1 MVDNS
6 SDSGYELV
14 LDNRRLI
21 VAFIVLILF
30 CGCFFVIGFVEGKR
44 QGYQAGSQSAAES
57 AAKPVAD
64 EAKEPERPAVVADSG
79 TPAVKENAEKQRLN
93 WYKNVSGQEQKNEM
107 LLRRPNRL
115 PLRKK
120 ETVKPA
126 AVSAPA
132 ALGRLHG
139 SGGRISPAAT
149 SGGQSAAAAIQRLR
163 LQDRGSAIIRRPLPS
178 QSGPIQIQGR
188 GRCDAAPPEEKR
200 YWFIYQDQL
209 KILGVRQQAAAFSRL
224 RVWSRF
230 TVLRKAEP

>member
-57 AAKPVAD
+57 AVKPVVE
-64 EAKEPERPAVVADSG
+64 EAKEPERPAAVADTG

-93 WYKNVSGQEQKNEM
+93 WYKNVSGQEQKNETA
-107 LLRRPNRL
+107 L
-115 PLRKK
+115 PPAEPAPAPKK
-120 ETVKPA
+120 EAVKPA

-132 ALGRLHG
+132 ASAGYTVQVGAFRQRQQVEVKAQLLRSKGFDC
-139 SGGRISPAAT
+139 RIEVPKS
-149 SGGQSAAAAIQRLR
+149 SEDLYLLKVGQFKSRAEAFEVQLR
-163 LQDRGSAIIRRPLPS
+163 LKKNGIGS
-178 QSGPIQIQGR
+178 
-188 GRCDAAPPEEKR
+188 
-200 YWFIYQDQL
+200 FI
-209 KILGVRQQAAAFSRL
+209 K
-224 RVWSRF
+224 
-230 TVLRKAEP
+230 TN

>member
-44 QGYQAGSQSAAES
+44 QGYQAGSQTAAES

-64 EAKEPERPAVVADSG
+64 EVKEPEIPAVVADSG
-79 TPAVKENAEKQRLN
+79 TPAVKEGAEKQRLN
-93 WYKNVSGQEQKNEM
+93 WYKNVSGQEQKNEST
-107 LLRRPNRL
+107 L
-115 PLRKK
+115 PAEPAPAPKK

-132 ALGRLHG
+132 A
-139 SGGRISPAAT
+139 PAGYTVQVGAFR
-149 SGGQSAAAAIQRLR
+149 Q
-163 LQDRGSAIIRRPLPS
+163 
-178 QSGPIQIQGR
+178 
-188 GRCDAAPPEEKR
+188 
-200 YWFIYQDQL
+200 
-209 KILGVRQQAAAFSRL
+209 RQQAEVKAKLLRSKGFDYRIEVPQSSEDLYLLKVGRFKSRAEAAAMQLRL
-224 RVWSRF
+224 KKNGFGSF
-230 TVLRKAEP
+230 IKTQ

>member
-1 MVDNS
+1 MMDNS

-64 EAKEPERPAVVADSG
+64 AIKEPERPAVVADSG

-93 WYKNVSGQEQKNEM
+93 WYKNVSGQEQKNEIT
-107 LLRRPNRL
+107 P
-115 PLRKK
+115 PPAEPAPAPKKETPAPKK

-132 ALGRLHG
+132 APASYTVQVGAFRQRQQVEVKAKLLRSKGFDC
-139 SGGRISPAAT
+139 RIEVPQS
-149 SGGQSAAAAIQRLR
+149 SEDLYLLKVGQFKSRAEAVAVQLR
-163 LQDRGSAIIRRPLPS
+163 LKKNGIGS
-178 QSGPIQIQGR
+178 
-188 GRCDAAPPEEKR
+188 
-200 YWFIYQDQL
+200 FI
-209 KILGVRQQAAAFSRL
+209 K
-224 RVWSRF
+224 
-230 TVLRKAEP
+230 TN

>member
-44 QGYQAGSQSAAES
+44 QGYQAGSQSTVES

-79 TPAVKENAEKQRLN
+79 MPAVKENDEKQRLN
-93 WYKNVSGQEQKNEM
+93 WYKNVSGQEQKNEIT
-107 LLRRPNRL
+107 P
-115 PLRKK
+115 PPAEPAPAPKK
-120 ETVKPA
+120 ETAKPA

-132 ALGRLHG
+132 VSAGYTVQVGAFRQRQQVEVKARLLRAKG
-139 SGGRISPAAT
+139 FDCRIEVPQS
-149 SGGQSAAAAIQRLR
+149 SEELYLLKVGQFKSRAEAVAMQLR
-163 LQDRGSAIIRRPLPS
+163 LKK
-178 QSGPIQIQGR
+178 SGISS
-188 GRCDAAPPEEKR
+188 
-200 YWFIYQDQL
+200 FI
-209 KILGVRQQAAAFSRL
+209 
-224 RVWSRF
+224 
-230 TVLRKAEP
+230 KAN